1 MKARRV
7 CHGFCS
13 VALFLMVLSA
23 IAWSA
28 EPAKKTAKTG
38 VLKVGASA
46 PLSGI
51 MSPWGIPETEI
62 ASLYIDALNEDGG
75 IVAGDTTY
83 KLVFV
88 KSDDKATPDGIK
100 ASGDR
105 LIHTEKVNVVVGGW
119 MMPIATVMGREGA
132 AANIPIIHAVR
143 EAPGFEVVT
152 PKAPTMFDLCWPQL
166 QTMET
171 YIPALK
177 KGALPNVKTYAL
189 ISKDDTYGRS
199 MMQSILNLKQEWQTK
214 YGLELVYD
222 SIFPIT
228 AQDMT
233 PWLSKIAA
241 SPKKADLIFAVSATA
256 PNMAMIAKQSYEMG
270 LKVPVVTVPNLTD
283 VGEFIKITGYDAAQ
297 YVYTSGC
304 GPWDYPKTSP
314 KFKEMSQR
322 IRKMWKDKHGTDFAF
337 GDAFGWF
344 ANQIAAY
351 MSAIKIANSVK
362 TEDIVKALETKPIEH
377 FYGTSV
383 ASGEKTYGIK
393 RILNYDVM
401 ISKIAGREQKPVAT
415 VPSWPVP

>member
-1 MKARRV
+1 MKARKAWY
-7 CHGFCS
+7 GFCL
-13 VALFLMVLSA
+13 VALSIMVLCA
-23 IAWSA
+23 AAHGA
-28 EPAKKTAKTG
+28 EPAKKATKTAI
-38 VLKVGASA
+38 LKIGASA

-75 IVAGDTTY
+75 IVVGDTAY

-132 AANIPIIHAVR
+132 AANIPVIHAVR

-152 PKAPTMFDLCWPQL
+152 PKAPAMFDLCWPQL
-166 QTMET
+166 QTMDT

-177 KGALPNVKTYAL
+177 KGALPNIKTYAL

-199 MMQSILNLKQEWQTK
+199 MMQSILNLKQEWQNK

-241 SPKKADLIFAVSATA
+241 LPKKADLIFAVSATA

-270 LKVPVVTVPNLTD
+270 LKVPVITVPNLTD
-283 VGEFIKITGYDAAQ
+283 VNEFIKITGYEAAQ

-314 KFKEMSQR
+314 KFKEMSLR
-322 IRKMWKDKHGTDFAF
+322 VRKMYKDKHGTEFNF

-344 ANQIAAY
+344 ANQVAAY
-351 MSAIKIANSVK
+351 VTAIKLANSVK
-362 TEDIVKALETKPIEH
+362 TEDIVRALETKPIEH
-377 FYGTSV
+377 FYGTST

-401 ISKIAGREQKPVAT
+401 ISKITGREQKPVAT